1 MPAYFVIE
9 MLKKCGTN
17 PRMVLPAHESDDH
30 QDNTPSEN
38 TIATMKGSG
47 FLDLNKSVEHL

>member
-1 MPAYFVIE
+1 
-9 MLKKCGTN
+9 
-17 PRMVLPAHESDDH
+17 MVLPAHESDDH